1 MKRKRRRG
9 LNGVKESVLALDF
22 EIGLLGRVALV
33 VFLVFQVDTR
43 RRSGTDP
50 NQHSHYNAE
59 VALT

>member
-1 MKRKRRRG
+1 MKRKRTRG

-22 EIGLLGRVALV
+22 EIGLLSRVALV

-50 NQHSHYNAE
+50 NQHFT
-59 VALT
+59 L